1 MKEDFTRLTLIEKL
15 QQDCDDTSWEEFIA
29 LYKGFVFVIARKM
42 NMSEADCHDI
52 SQKVFLKVWKNVQGF
67 QHGGKNGQFR
77 KWLAMITRNTA
88 LNYID
93 KKKRESNKT
102 EAFVLEKQAS
112 ELESISKPDIDKL
125 VQTEWS
131 VYLANLAWNNIK
143 DDVSPVMQQLF
154 ELNLQQK
161 SREEIA
167 EILDVPVN
175 TVSVYKRRVM
185 EKFTRE
191 VQRLKRNFE

>member
-1 MKEDFTRLTLIEKL
+1 MKEDFTRLTLIQKL
-15 QQDCDDTSWEEFIA
+15 QEDCDNSTWEEFIA

-52 SQKVFLKVWKNVQGF
+52 SQQVFLKVWKKVQGF
-67 QHGGKNGQFR
+67 EHGGKNGQFR
-77 KWLAMITRNTA
+77 KWLAMITKNTA
-88 LNYID
+88 LNFID
-93 KKKRESNKT
+93 KKKRESTKS
-102 EAFVLEKQAS
+102 EAFQLEKQAS
-112 ELESISKPDIDKL
+112 DLERISQPDIDKL
-125 VQTEWS
+125 AQTEWN

-143 DDVSPVMQQLF
+143 DDVSQAMQNLF

-167 EILDVPVN
+167 EILEVPVN